1 MFTGEKVIA
10 IVAVASANEER
21 VVLKEGRHD
30 PDDFPD
36 FEQTHYVPIKDDRI
50 AAKHGSGGLDPLA
63 WYYPVPREAWWR
75 SRNFASPTIPKSPYV
90 RKTELNIPEGT
101 IALEEGAKVISTE
114 GEKVGEIERV
124 YVDEEEQRVT
134 HLLISQG
141 LVSKSRKLIPSMW
154 VQSVSE
160 DVVRLS
166 VGEQFI
172 ETLPQYAAES

>member
-1 MFTGEKVIA
+1 M
-10 IVAVASANEER
+10 
-21 VVLKEGRHD
+21 
-30 PDDFPD
+30 
-36 FEQTHYVPIKDDRI
+36 
-50 AAKHGSGGLDPLA
+50 
-63 WYYPVPREAWWR
+63 
-75 SRNFASPTIPKSPYV
+75 